1 MWDYT
6 RSGYWIE
13 HNILKI
19 FSEVSAQSNNGQIS
33 TFLLFKLSVILFDQ
47 RPELLN
53 ICYHDYFSE
62 VFLMMEGKWM
72 LLFVSLSKT
81 NVRTDILIR
90 KTIFGDI
97 LVSAIF
103 RFGKKC
109 TFSSLNVTY
118 LYNSLILWDIIS
130 FTKGE
135 CAQKSSRKDSNFSP
149 KSSVKKRKDRHSF
162 GLSNS
167 CLAFILFP

>member
-1 MWDYT
+1 
-6 RSGYWIE
+6 
-13 HNILKI
+13 
-19 FSEVSAQSNNGQIS
+19 
-33 TFLLFKLSVILFDQ
+33 
-47 RPELLN
+47 
-53 ICYHDYFSE
+53 
-62 VFLMMEGKWM
+62 M

-118 LYNSLILWDIIS
+118 LYNSLIL
-130 FTKGE
+130 
-135 CAQKSSRKDSNFSP
+135 
-149 KSSVKKRKDRHSF
+149 
-162 GLSNS
+162 
-167 CLAFILFP
+167 